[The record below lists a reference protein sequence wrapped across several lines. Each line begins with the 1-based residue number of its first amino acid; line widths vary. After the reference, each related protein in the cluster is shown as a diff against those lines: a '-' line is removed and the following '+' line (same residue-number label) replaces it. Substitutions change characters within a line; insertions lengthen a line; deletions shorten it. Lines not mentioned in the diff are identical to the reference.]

1 MVKTSKTNTMNLVN
15 GKLFEQITFKNG
27 LSGWYFSDKAHKV
40 YYHCFLYGLDAND
53 FQTFDNVYSSIK

>member
-1 MVKTSKTNTMNLVN
+1 MNLVN